1 MLLAPI
7 VLLSVLLWSLPL
19 ASAQTVEIAKV
30 DYSRVG
36 DLLQAVVLSQPENK
50 ELGDRFKA
58 FKAKEKELQDKM
70 QESIMKGEKINPMEA
85 AAGMFNE
92 SRAEK
97 KVEVLCEK
105 HLLEVIEKTVGDK
118 YQLVFKSSYR
128 SSLLFTKV
136 AIDDVTDL
144 VRQELLRQL
153 PKDDDRFSE

>member
-1 MLLAPI
+1 MKMLLSLI
-7 VLLSVLLWSLPL
+7 VLLTSLSL
-19 ASAQTVEIAKV
+19 ASAQSVDVAKV

-36 DLLQAVVLSQPENK
+36 DLLEAVVLSQPENK
-50 ELGDRFKA
+50 ELGERFKA
-58 FKAKEKELQDKM
+58 IKAKEKEIQTKM

-85 AAGMFNE
+85 AAGMLVE
-92 SRAEK
+92 SRAEE

-118 YQLVFKSSYR
+118 YEIVLKSSYQ

-136 AIDDVTDL
+136 PIDDVTDL

-153 PKDDDRFSE
+153 PKDDKRFSE